1 MVRLLKYAPVE
12 EALTQANLPQTFPLL
27 AAPRPAARRPS
38 GSAVASKS
46 ERTDKALLFVYVMW
60 FIILGDPQW
69 FIASL
74 GPQLVLKIPTLM
86 FGVLLLWTL
95 MKSPRRLLPPLLA
108 FVVYTVLSVPFA
120 YVRGEAVQT
129 AKTVIGFYVITLA
142 TLTFVRTT
150 RQAVPILLWAL
161 VGQYLMWAALGAKSG
176 LVYWHFAYANY
187 DGFGP
192 LMVIGLSC
200 SFYAGMAVKSKKW
213 RRIAFLT
220 AGLCIVA
227 LVSSFARGAVL
238 SGGAVALWMW
248 VRSKHKVKTTM
259 LGVAALLVLVIAASV
274 IKGSDKVPGAVNYSN
289 FWQEMASSFN
299 NNDGTASDREVLWG
313 LAVRVWERNPV
324 FGVGPN
330 CFGAYAADHFAIGEV
345 GGNYADNPKTL
356 WGRKL
361 HNTYYQILSE
371 FGLAGVLVVGWMLWD
386 FFRRNRALRRPARVQ
401 LWTATSGGLLDLRYV
416 SLGLESAMI
425 GFLLTSYF
433 YNQIFDINWFYT
445 LLTLNALLFHLTRP
459 NGRTAPVPVRAR
471 GPLLVP
477 AR

>member
-1 MVRLLKYAPVE
+1 VAR
-12 EALTQANLPQTFPLL
+12 Q
-27 AAPRPAARRPS
+27 PAA
-38 GSAVASKS
+38 SKAA
-46 ERTDKALLFVYVMW
+46 RTDRALLFLYVMW

-74 GPQLVLKIPTLM
+74 GPQIVLKVPTAM
-86 FGVLLLWTL
+86 FAILLIVTL
-95 MKSPRRLLPPLLA
+95 IKGPRRFLYPLLA
-108 FVVYTVLSVPFA
+108 FAAYTVLSVPFA
-120 YVRGEAVQT
+120 YIKGEALVV

-142 TLTFVRTT
+142 TLTMVRNAK
-150 RQAVPILLWAL
+150 QAVPIIVWAL
-161 VGQYLMWAALGAKSG
+161 VGQYTMWAALGAKSG

-192 LMVIGLSC
+192 LMVLGLGS
-200 SFYAGMAVKSKKW
+200 SFYAGMAIKSKKW
-213 RRIAFLT
+213 RRLAFLT

-238 SGGAVALWMW
+238 SAGVVGVWMW
-248 VRSKHKVKTTM
+248 VRSKNKAKTT
-259 LGVAALLVLVIAASV
+259 LLAVGAVIVLVISAS
-274 IKGSDKVPGAVNYSN
+274 IFKGSDKVKGAVNYSN
-289 FWQEMASSFN
+289 FWQEMASSFSTD
-299 NNDGTASDREVLWG
+299 DGTASDREVLWH
-313 LAVRVWERNPV
+313 LAVRAWTEHPI

-330 CFGAYAADHFAIGEV
+330 CIGAYAADNFAVGTV

-371 FGLAGVLVVGWMLWD
+371 FGLVGVGIVGWVVWD
-386 FFRRNRALRRPARVQ
+386 FFRRNRALRKAKRVQ
-401 LWTATSGGLLDLRYV
+401 AWAERSGGLLDLRYV
-416 SLGLESAMI
+416 SLGLESAML

-445 LLTLNALLFHLTRP
+445 LLTLNALLFQLTRP
-459 NGRTAPVPVRAR
+459 NGSGARVPSPGIVVA
-471 GPLLVP
+471 P